1 MSASAPDRLDRNER
15 ISPPPR
21 RVVFVSNDIVPGCG
35 LPVAAP
41 GLRVHGLATGLAARG
56 HAVTTVMVKGPLDRQ
71 WRGPVPPPMPPDT
84 LALGAD
90 RIGEYLR
97 AQAPSIVVLTNA
109 NQVDQLLEH
118 DGNRYVLDFFAPKLL
133 ELVYEGAA
141 DTAYP
146 VAELQAHRARKLRGI
161 ERADG
166 FIVNGRKKLPYFLA
180 WLMQTDRDVR
190 SVPLEEVGMCLPAA
204 FGDHLATGPGPLRLA
219 IAGYLQGWSVPGP
232 WLRGLEPH
240 LVAGECTLDAILP
253 EHWGG
258 ASGFENPELE
268 ALLQS
273 AGVHLHDA
281 MTFPD
286 YKRFL
291 GNRDV
296 VLDLFDRTREREL
309 AMVTR
314 TIVALCCGKPV
325 VHPPFTEVSP
335 LIEEF
340 SAGWLVDP
348 ADEKAVARTLAEI
361 IGDPELVTERARGA
375 RRLWAARLDPSE
387 VVQGLE
393 RVIEQIRSVPEYVP

>member
-1 MSASAPDRLDRNER
+1 MSPCTS
-15 ISPPPR
+15 
-21 RVVFVSNDIVPGCG
+21 RVVFVANDIVPGCG

-56 HAVTTVMVKGPLDRQ
+56 HAVTTVMVTGPLHRQ
-71 WRGPVPPPMPPDT
+71 WKGSVPPPMPRDT
-84 LALGAD
+84 LALSAAKL
-90 RIGEYLR
+90 GEFLR
-97 AQAPSIVVLTNA
+97 AQAPAIVVLTNA
-109 NQVDQLLEH
+109 NQVDHLPEQ

-133 ELVYEGAA
+133 ELVYEGGA
-141 DTAYP
+141 DAAYP
-146 VAELQAHRARKLRGI
+146 VNEFHEQRERKLRGI
-161 ERADG
+161 ARADG
-166 FIVNGRKKLPYFLA
+166 FIVNGHKKVPYFLA
-180 WLMQTDRDVR
+180 WLMQADRDVR
-190 SVPLEEVGMCLPAA
+190 TVPLEQVGMCLPAA
-204 FGDHLATGPGPLRLA
+204 FGDRVDPGPGPLRFA

-232 WLRGLEPH
+232 WLRALEPH
-240 LVAGECTLDAILP
+240 LTARECTVDAMLP

-268 ALLQS
+268 ALLGS
-273 AGVHLHDA
+273 GAVRLHGA
-281 MTFPD
+281 MTFSD

-296 VLDLFDRTREREL
+296 VLDLFARTREREL

-348 ADEKAVARTLAEI
+348 DDERAVAQTLAEI
-361 IGDPELVTERARGA
+361 IGDSELVAQRAQGA
-375 RRLWAARLDPSE
+375 RQLWAARLDPVRE
-387 VVQGLE
+387 VQGLE
-393 RVIEQIRSVPEYVP
+393 RVIERIRSVPGYAR